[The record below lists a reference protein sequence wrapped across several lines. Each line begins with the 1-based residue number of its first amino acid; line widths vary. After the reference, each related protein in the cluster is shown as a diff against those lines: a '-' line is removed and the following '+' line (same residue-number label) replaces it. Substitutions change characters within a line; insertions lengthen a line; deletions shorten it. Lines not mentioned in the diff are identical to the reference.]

1 MTQSVTVR
9 VVKTQGSAPR
19 DAGTVMQVFIDTQ
32 NGTIGGGALEWE
44 ATRIAR
50 TMLTGPKNQ
59 MLRVFPLGP
68 DLGQCC
74 GGAVTLAFD
83 RDVALGQANRQP
95 VWIWG
100 AGHVGRAIAGVL
112 QPTEAFDITLI
123 DTSASKLPDPMPQG
137 VTPLV
142 ATDPVRVIPHAP
154 ENADHLVLT
163 HSHDI
168 DLALCDGLLRHSVGS
183 IGLIGSHTK
192 WVRFQRRL
200 GALGHTGGEI
210 SRIQC
215 PIGDP
220 ALGKHPHAIA
230 IGVAAAMIRPDQTA
244 RKDKIA

>member
-19 DAGTVMQVFIDTQ
+19 DAGTVMQVFADTQ
-32 NGTIGGGALEWE
+32 IGTIGGGALEWE
-44 ATRIAR
+44 ATRLAR
-50 TMLTGPKNQ
+50 TMFAGSKTQ
-59 MLRVFPLGP
+59 MLRVFPLGS

-83 RDVALGQANRQP
+83 RDVTLDQTNRQP
-95 VWIWG
+95 IWIWG

-112 QPTEAFDITLI
+112 QPTGAFDVTLI

-137 VTPLV
+137 VIPLV
-142 ATDPVRVIPHAP
+142 ATDPIRAIPHAP
-154 ENADHLVLT
+154 ANTDHLILT

-168 DLALCDGLLRHSVGS
+168 DLALCDGLLRNSTGS

-200 GALGHTGGEI
+200 STLGHTSGEI
-210 SRIQC
+210 SCIQC

-220 ALGKHPHAIA
+220 ALGKHPQAIA
-230 IGVAAAMIRPDQTA
+230 VGVAAAMIRPDQN
-244 RKDKIA
+244 RPKG